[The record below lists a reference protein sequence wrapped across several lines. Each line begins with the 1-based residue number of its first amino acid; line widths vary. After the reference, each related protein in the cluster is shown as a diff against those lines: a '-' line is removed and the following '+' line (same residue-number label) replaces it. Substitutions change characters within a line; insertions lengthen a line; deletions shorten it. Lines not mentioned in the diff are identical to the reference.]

1 MKSNKTSKR
10 HIEHVTCIKNTSGAG
25 TAYISRIP
33 EFTPGT
39 AYISR
44 IPEFTSGT
52 AYISR
57 IPEFTPGTAYISRI
71 PEFTPGTSY
80 IYTSVHAGDFVRCV

>member
-33 EFTPGT
+33 EFENKRTNNDLQSNPQNIELHAPHKIPGVN
-39 AYISR
+39 
-44 IPEFTSGT
+44 SG
-52 AYISR
+52 
-57 IPEFTPGTAYISRI
+57 GN
-71 PEFTPGTSY
+71 
-80 IYTSVHAGDFVRCV
+80 VRSSWRELRYSGNVSSS